1 MHFFQYFLH
10 GVVLKR
16 NYDLLQFL
24 EKMGLVLGSSHV
36 FLFQE
41 EIYSLTEKLKVARGV
56 SGRDMRSTVGER
68 SVWVPLVHSDG
79 GSTRKTTE
87 TRRGGNYVS
96 SPKTVFNCNAI
107 SSQF

>member
-1 MHFFQYFLH
+1 
-10 GVVLKR
+10 
-16 NYDLLQFL
+16 
-24 EKMGLVLGSSHV
+24 MGLVL
-36 FLFQE
+36 FLFLE

-56 SGRDMRSTVGER
+56 SGRDMRGTVGER

-79 GSTRKTTE
+79 GSTRETTE

-107 SSQF
+107 SSQFYTQQNGSPFDLFTV

>member
-1 MHFFQYFLH
+1 MLA
-10 GVVLKR
+10 G
-16 NYDLLQFL
+16 NC
-24 EKMGLVLGSSHV
+24 SSTVPWTAATSRQDRVGRHPG
-36 FLFQE
+36 E
-41 EIYSLTEKLKVARGV
+41 RCLTEKLKVARGV

-79 GSTRKTTE
+79 GSTRETTE

-107 SSQF
+107 TRQF